1 MHIYSFGTR
10 YSTNH
15 WSCDI
20 ILAPKTTF
28 WCYIIAIATLI
39 FSSPLD
45 LLLEQLQCTHS
56 LPIFSLHGQYL
67 RIENKKHNSNAT
79 PYPSFILGERKFNP
93 LFEGWK
99 SKPLYSPC
107 HHQLIYPLVF
117 LSFTTAISLSI
128 SVAYVNLKYRGSI

>member
-1 MHIYSFGTR
+1 MKKRRKFILN
-10 YSTNH
+10 NH
-15 WSCDI
+15 
-20 ILAPKTTF
+20 
-28 WCYIIAIATLI
+28 LI
-39 FSSPLD
+39 WPQ
-45 LLLEQLQCTHS
+45 LEQLQCTHS

-99 SKPLYSPC
+99 SKTLYSPC

-117 LSFTTAISLSI
+117 LSFATAISLSI
-128 SVAYVNLKYRGSI
+128 SVAYVNLKYRGSIKGIPLEQNNFLIPYILGNHYYIIF